1 MTEDTAAHWEQ
12 VYQTKGAEQ
21 MSWTQTVPQTS
32 LDYIR
37 SFNLPKTARIIDV
50 GGGENGLAASL
61 LDEGFTNVTVLDISA
76 AAIERAKKLLG
87 DSAGLVTWI
96 VGDVTQF
103 EPEEGYDLWHDRAV
117 FHFMTTKQQRDDY
130 LQMVNTAVHGYLV
143 IATFSDTGPE
153 RCSGLPVCRY
163 SEADLTG
170 CFSANFSKLRC
181 HTEDHVTPFGT
192 RQNFIYCAFKRNQQK

>member
-12 VYQTKGAEQ
+12 VYQTRQPEQ
-21 MSWTQTVPQTS
+21 MSWTQPVPKIS

-37 SFNLPKTARIIDV
+37 HLNLPKTARIIDV

-61 LDEGFTNVTVLDISA
+61 IDEGFTNITVLDISA
-76 AAIERAKKLLG
+76 AAIERAKNVLG
-87 DSAGLVTWI
+87 DKQSFVSWI
-96 VGDVTQF
+96 VGDITKF
-103 EPEEGYDLWHDRAV
+103 EPQECYDLWHDRAV
-117 FHFMTTKQQRDDY
+117 FHFLTTKQQRDDY
-130 LQMVNTAVHGYLV
+130 LRIVDMAANRYLV

-163 SEADLTG
+163 SEAQLTE

-181 HTEDHVTPFGT
+181 RTEDHVTPFGT
-192 RQNFIYCAFKRNQQK
+192 RQNFIYCVFERNQ